1 MASSLIEYNE
11 LLPLGRIVRYNE
23 SECIAD
29 TEYKQKKDEEYRE
42 FIEELKR
49 QTTPYEV

>member
-1 MASSLIEYNE
+1 MPDLIEYNE

-23 SECIAD
+23 TECTAD
-29 TEYKQKKDEEYRE
+29 TEYQKKKDQEYRD